1 MKIFSFMYK
10 ISNVVIIKILELL
23 MDHIF
28 TQLKLSMK
36 TETCTKMSMNRSLNR
51 CIP

>member
-10 ISNVVIIKILELL
+10 ISNVVKLKILELL
-23 MDHIF
+23 MDRIF
-28 TQLKLSMK
+28 IQLKLNMK
-36 TETCTKMSMNRSLNR
+36 TETCTKMSINGSLNR